1 MVKVNK
7 RNTHYHYYLR
17 TKPEV
22 NRVDLGHFHVVYDN
36 FIKSLTQGFSERDWI
51 DFYAKE
57 DLFIESVA
65 REFGKT
71 RMGHFILFTWNEDRI
86 RFLISV
92 IPQDKIEAITD
103 YANTLS
109 KTPSRY

>member
-1 MVKVNK
+1 
-7 RNTHYHYYLR
+7 
-17 TKPEV
+17 
-22 NRVDLGHFHVVYDN
+22 
-36 FIKSLTQGFSERDWI
+36 
-51 DFYAKE
+51 
-57 DLFIESVA
+57 VA